1 MSAIRSRR
9 KRGTWMAL
17 GATVVALLAA
27 TALSIVGV
35 VTLADSKAGQL
46 ADQGV
51 DLPVQRLPYT
61 PTALV
66 GTLDEDG
73 RLTTVV
79 VMALEPDG
87 TGGSIVEIAASAD
100 ANSGNSDVLRPL
112 NAVLQVDGPESFA
125 LDAEVLTGVS
135 FDVVELVD
143 EERFAQIVAPLGDLP
158 VAMPINLYD
167 ASSGEQWPVGETV
180 MPGTVAARAVTAV
193 DPTIEDWLFEPGR
206 AAIWRAVARRVGAG
220 IGSAAPVASDSD
232 LPRPPD
238 LDAFLDRLF
247 AGPVQF
253 RALSIKPLSEAR
265 VAEQLP
271 AELSVAFGAG
281 AKDAVAVH
289 DRAETLI
296 VMGAVAP
303 ARVGAPLEAPSFRV
317 AMGFTDAELD
327 AAGVTSTDLL
337 QQAVN
342 RLLFSKVNV
351 VSVAD
356 VPGSDVP
363 DHSTFLVVDATTIDG
378 VHEEYEKG
386 FGDAIVVE
394 PAETRID
401 GIDITL
407 VLGRDFLQEVSASM
421 AADVT
426 GLSQDDGTEPTTPTT
441 QASEADG

>member
-17 GATVVALLAA
+17 GATVLAMLAA
-27 TALSIVGV
+27 AALSIVGV
-35 VTLADSKAGQL
+35 VTLADSKAGRL
-46 ADQGV
+46 ANDGV

-66 GTLDEDG
+66 GTLDEEG

-79 VMALEPDG
+79 VLALEPDG
-87 TGGSIVEIAASAD
+87 TGGSIVQIAASAD
-100 ANSGNSDVLRPL
+100 ANSGNAGVLRPL
-112 NAVLQVDGPESFA
+112 NAVLQVEGPDSFA

-135 FDVVELVD
+135 FDVVELVN

-167 ASSGEQWPVGETV
+167 QSSGEQWPMGETV
-180 MPGTVAARAVTAV
+180 MPGAVAARAVTAV

-206 AAIWRAVARRVGAG
+206 AAIWQAVAKRVGAG
-220 IGSAAPVASDSD
+220 IGSAVPVASDSD
-232 LPRPPD
+232 LPQPPD

-247 AGPVQF
+247 AGPVQY
-253 RALSIKPLSEAR
+253 RALSIKPLSDER

-281 AKDAVAVH
+281 AKDAVSVH

-303 ARVGAPLEAPSFRV
+303 ARVGAPIEAPSFRV
-317 AMGFTDAELD
+317 AMGFTDAELE
-327 AAGVTSTDLL
+327 AAGVTSTDVL

-363 DHSTFLVVDATTIDG
+363 DHSTFWVVDGPIDG
-378 VHEEYEKG
+378 IRKEYEKG
-386 FGDAIVVE
+386 FGSEIVVQ

-407 VLGRDFLQEVSASM
+407 VLGRDFLQEVSASS

-426 GLSQDDGTEPTTPTT
+426 GLTQDDGTEPTTPTA

>member
-1 MSAIRSRR
+1 
-9 KRGTWMAL
+9 MAF
-17 GATVVALLAA
+17 GATVVALIAA
-27 TALSIVGV
+27 IALSIVGV
-35 VTLADSKAGQL
+35 ATLADSKAGSL
-46 ADQGV
+46 ADGGV
-51 DLPVQRLPYT
+51 DLPLQRLPYT

-66 GTLDEDG
+66 GTVDEDG

-79 VMALEPDG
+79 VMAIEPDG

-100 ANSGNSDVLRPL
+100 ANSGNADILEPL
-112 NAVLQVDGPESFA
+112 NAVLHVEGPDSFA

-143 EERFAQIVAPLGDLP
+143 QDRFTQLVSPLGDLP
-158 VAMPINLYD
+158 VDMPINLYD
-167 ASSGEQWPVGETV
+167 KSSGEQWPIGTSA
-180 MPGTVAARAVTAV
+180 MPGAVAARAVTAV

-206 AAIWRAVARRVGAG
+206 AAIWRAVAKRVGAG

-232 LPRPPD
+232 LPRPAD

-247 AGPVQF
+247 AGPVQY
-253 RALSIKPLSEAR
+253 RALTIKPLSAER

-281 AKDAVAVH
+281 ATDAVSVH

-317 AMGFTDAELD
+317 VTGFTDTDLS
-327 AAGVTSTDLL
+327 AAGLTSTDVL
-337 QQAVN
+337 QEAVN

-356 VPGSDVP
+356 IPGSPVP
-363 DHSTFLVVDATTIDG
+363 DHSTFSVVDPSTIDG
-378 VHEEYEKG
+378 VRDEYAKG
-386 FGDAIVVE
+386 FGSAIVVQ

-407 VLGRDFLQEVSASM
+407 VLGRDFLQEVSASRS
-421 AADVT
+421 ADVT
-426 GLSQDDGTEPTTPTT
+426 GSTPDDGTEPTTPTT
-441 QASEADG
+441 HASEADG